1 MRVIF
6 TSTSGQGHFQ
16 RLVPFIQTC
25 QERGD
30 DVLAVVPA
38 KLTATVEPLMIE
50 FRVSDEPDPVA
61 ADELWSQFASL
72 PRAAASALVEREWF
86 AGLCLT
92 ASLPSIKEAV
102 QEWQPD
108 FVLRE
113 SCEYAGAVA
122 ADEFEVP
129 HATVGISTAQA
140 EWNVVRSCSGPALDD
155 ISPGLASRVENAP
168 YLTHFPA
175 SLDPSPF
182 PLTLRY
188 REHDLREPRSLESWW
203 NDMTPPLIYVTLGT
217 VITSTPYGK
226 DILRQILDVLS
237 DVDARVLVTT
247 GPSLSP
253 EQLGEVASNVHV
265 EPWVNHDDAA
275 AASSLVICHGGSG
288 TVFGTL
294 AVGVPLVITPLFA
307 DQTTNAALVEAA
319 GAGISV
325 ITGTDS
331 AEENV
336 RALEKSMKSL
346 RSAVTT
352 VLTTPSFRERAQ
364 AIAQEL
370 SNADSRSTIR
380 DRLSASL

>member
-1 MRVIF
+1 MIF

-25 QERGD
+25 QEQGD

-38 KLTATVEPLMIE
+38 KLAATVEPLMIE
-50 FRVSDEPDPVA
+50 FRVGDDPDPAA

-86 AGLCLT
+86 AGLCLR
-92 ASLPSIKEAV
+92 AALPKVENAV
-102 QEWQPD
+102 REWRPD
-108 FVLRE
+108 LVIRE

-122 ADEFEVP
+122 ADLCGAH
-129 HATVGISTAQA
+129 HATVGISTARA
-140 EWNVVRSCSGPALDD
+140 ESGVLRDYSGPALDG
-155 ISPGLASRVENAP
+155 ISAGLASRVENAP

-182 PLTLRY
+182 PETMRY
-188 REHDLREPRSLESWW
+188 RENDTREPRPLEKWW
-203 NDMTPPLIYVTLGT
+203 RDMTPPLIYVTLGT
-217 VITSTPYGK
+217 VITAMPYGK
-226 DILRQILDVLS
+226 DLLRLIIDALS
-237 DVDARVLVTT
+237 TFDARILVST

-253 EQLGEVASNVHV
+253 EQLGDVPSNVHV
-265 EPWVNHDDAA
+265 EPWVNHEDAA

-288 TVFGTL
+288 TVFATL

-307 DQTTNAALVEAA
+307 DQATNAALVETA

-336 RALEKSMKSL
+336 QALQRSMATLRA
-346 RSAVTT
+346 AVTII
-352 VLTTPSFRERAQ
+352 LTTASFRERAES
-364 AIAQEL
+364 IAQEL
-370 SNADSRSTIR
+370 SSADSRSTIR
-380 DRLSASL
+380 DRLIASL